1 MQTQALARTS
11 LLIAIPAVL
20 GFLAGQHFSSP
31 PSSVPPTELTSSRP
45 IAAIQTEQKSLVER
59 SRHPE
64 VTSDASI
71 LPVLLSQDLEQ
82 KLSSL
87 LTALGKRDFQMAGDD
102 IVAWFAAHPD
112 EAAAYLSASAQR
124 DGLFSQMFALWG
136 KKDPHAASLWL
147 AEHPNAPGRD
157 SMAAGLAKGV
167 AREYAA
173 ASMKWVAAI
182 KDPLLKLNAGR
193 EAGWVVYRMSE
204 EDAEA
209 GLREA
214 GIPESAIPA
223 LKAGW
228 QKQFSTTTTRNS
240 QNLVSIANAAAAA
253 GATINSTNVEDLVSR
268 ISTGVNGGGQF
279 KGSIFM
285 VDTSDWTNRELSAA
299 RKLIRVNDGSVHFE
313 PQGGTDGP

>member
-1 MQTQALARTS
+1 M
-11 LLIAIPAVL
+11 
-20 GFLAGQHFSSP
+20 
-31 PSSVPPTELTSSRP
+31 
-45 IAAIQTEQKSLVER
+45 
-59 SRHPE
+59 
-64 VTSDASI
+64 VTD
-71 LPVLLSQDLEQ
+71 DL
-82 KLSSL
+82 
-87 LTALGKRDFQMAGDD
+87 
-102 IVAWFAAHPD
+102 VAWFAAHPD
-112 EAAAYLSASAQR
+112 EAGAYLSASAQR
-124 DGLFSQMFALWG
+124 DGLFSQLFALWG

-167 AREYAA
+167 AREDAA

-182 KDPLLKLNAGR
+182 KDPVLKLNAGR
-193 EAGWVVYRMSE
+193 EAGWVVYRTSE
-204 EDAEA
+204 EDAES

-285 VDTSDWTNRELSAA
+285 VDTSDWTSRELSAA
-299 RKLIRVNDGSVHFE
+299 RKLISVTGGSVRFE
-313 PQGGTDGP
+313 PQGQTDRP